1 MDYIVYHFTTE
12 PKEIANEI
20 LIALLGEYP
29 FESFAETE
37 IGFDAFI
44 QKELDAGLEIE
55 LAVLDGISYRFV
67 KDKIEDENWNA
78 KWEENFDAV
87 EIPNKLTIRAPFHHK
102 PEASLLDI
110 IVLPKMSFGTG
121 HHSTT
126 YMMSEALF
134 DMDLNQKSLL
144 DMGCGTGVLAIIAAK
159 KGASSIDAIDIDD
172 WCVENT
178 QENCRLNQAEQIKI
192 YKGDATAII
201 NQYDVIAAN
210 INKNVLKKDLST
222 YHTHLNSHGSL
233 LISGFFITDVEELIQ
248 LGINAGFKHETTIT
262 KGDWAMVRFNK

>member
-20 LIALLGEYP
+20 LIALLGDYA

-37 IGFDAFI
+37 IGFDAFV
-44 QKELDAGLEIE
+44 QKELDSELVIE
-55 LAVLDGISYRFV
+55 LPVLEDISYSFT

-87 EIPNKLTIRAPFHHK
+87 EIPNKLIIRAPFHNK
-102 PEASLLDI
+102 PALSLLDI
-110 IVLPKMSFGTG
+110 IILPKMSFGTG
-121 HHSTT
+121 HHATT

-134 DMDLNQKSLL
+134 DMDLKQKSLL
-144 DMGCGTGVLAIIAAK
+144 DMGCGTGVLAIIAAMR
-159 KGASSIDAIDIDD
+159 GASTIDAIDIDD
-172 WCVENT
+172 WCVENS
-178 QENCRLNQAEQIKI
+178 QENCALNQVEQIKI
-192 YKGDATAII
+192 YKGDAAAII

-222 YHTHLNSHGSL
+222 YHAHLNSHGTL

-248 LGINAGFKHETTIT
+248 IGVSTGFKHETTIT
-262 KGDWAMVRFNK
+262 KGDWAMVKFNK

>member
-1 MDYIVYHFTTE
+1 MDYIVYHFITE

-20 LIALLGEYP
+20 LIALLGDYA

-44 QKELDAGLEIE
+44 QKELDTALQIE
-55 LAVLDGISYRFV
+55 LPKLAGISFSFT

-87 EIPNKLTIRAPFHHK
+87 EIHSKLIIRAPFHNK
-102 PEASLLDI
+102 PEANLLDI
-110 IVLPKMSFGTG
+110 IILPKMSFGTG
-121 HHSTT
+121 HHATT
-126 YMMSEALF
+126 YLMSEALF
-134 DMDLNQKSLL
+134 DLDLNQKSVL

-159 KGASSIDAIDIDD
+159 RGASANDAIDIDD

-178 QENCRLNQAEQIKI
+178 KENCTLNHVDFINI
-192 YKGDATAII
+192 SKGDATLIV

-210 INKNVLKKDLST
+210 INKNVLKKDLAA
-222 YHTHLNSHGSL
+222 YYTHLNNHGKL
-233 LISGFFITDVEELIQ
+233 LISGYFITDVEELLNI
-248 LGINAGFKHETTIT
+248 GVSIGFKHETTVT
-262 KGDWAMVRFNK
+262 KGDWAMVMFRK

>member
-12 PKEIANEI
+12 PKELANEI
-20 LIALLGEYP
+20 LIALLGEYS

-37 IGFDAFI
+37 IGFDAFV
-44 QKELDAGLEIE
+44 QKELDSELMMELPVLE
-55 LAVLDGISYRFV
+55 GISYSFT

-87 EIPNKLTIRAPFHHK
+87 EIPNKLIIRAPFHSQ
-102 PEASLLDI
+102 PEANLLDI
-110 IVLPKMSFGTG
+110 IILPKMSFGTG

-134 DMDLNQKSLL
+134 DMDLSQKSVL

-159 KGASSIDAIDIDD
+159 RGASAIDAIDIDD

-178 QENCRLNQAEQIKI
+178 QENCALNDVHFIKI
-192 YKGDATAII
+192 RKGDASVIK

-222 YHTHLNSHGSL
+222 YYTHLNQQGTL
-233 LISGFFITDVEELIQ
+233 LISGFFITDVEELVQI
-248 LGINAGFKHETTIT
+248 GSNTGFKFETSIT
-262 KGDWAMVRFNK
+262 KGDWAMIKFIM